1 MPRSAAALALSL
13 AALVTSAPF
22 AFAPLPAAAADKLTL
37 ALDWFVNPD
46 HGPIIL
52 AEELGYFEEA
62 GLEVEVI
69 APADPSEP
77 PKMVAAGRVD
87 LAVRYQVQ
95 LHLQVGEGLPVAWVG
110 TLVATP
116 LNCLLTLADGP
127 IQEIADLEGRK
138 IGFSVAGVEEVLLG
152 AILEEHG
159 VALDAVELVNVN
171 FALTPA
177 LMTEQVAAVIG
188 AYRNFEL
195 NQMEIEGIA
204 GRCFYIEEEGLPAH
218 DELIYVANP
227 EIGPEKKDAIR
238 RFLEATEKAVQYIV
252 NHPDESWEIFK
263 GTAAELD
270 DELNARAWPDT
281 IPRFALRPA
290 ARDAGRYARF
300 ERFMHER
307 GLVSEVKPVS
317 ALLLDL
323 HE

>member
-1 MPRSAAALALSL
+1 MRLSAFALA
-13 AALVTSAPF
+13 AGLV
-22 AFAPLPAAAADKLTL
+22 AFAGQQAAAADKLTL

-87 LAVRYQVQ
+87 LAVSYQVQ
-95 LHLQVGEGLPVAWVG
+95 LHLQVAEGLPVAWVG

-116 LNCLLTLADGP
+116 LNCLLVLADGP
-127 IQEIADLEGRK
+127 VKEISDLEGGK
-138 IGFSVAGVEEVLLG
+138 IGFSVAGVEEALLG
-152 AILEEHG
+152 AILENHG
-159 VALDAVELVNVN
+159 VSFEGIELINVN
-171 FALTPA
+171 FALSPA
-177 LMTEQVAAVIG
+177 LMTKQVDAVIG

-195 NQMEIEGIA
+195 NQMEIEGVE

-227 EIGPEKKDAIR
+227 EIGPEKKDAIA

-252 NHPDESWEIFK
+252 NHPEESWEIFK
-263 GTAAELD
+263 GTSPELD
-270 DELNARAWPDT
+270 DALNAKAWPDT
-281 IPRFALRPA
+281 IPRFALRPGA
-290 ARDAGRYARF
+290 MDVGRYKRF
-300 ERFMHER
+300 EAFMQAR
-307 GLVSEVKPVS
+307 GLVPEVKPVS
-317 ALLLDL
+317 SLLLDL